1 MSRIFPLNAWHAFC
15 LTYASPFAWHKTM
28 HLPKI
33 YQNVPTPL
41 KVAGVSKS
49 FGHVKVLEDI
59 SLDIGA
65 GELICLLGAS
75 GCGKTTLLRIVAGL
89 ERQDRGEI
97 FMGKEKISHAPP
109 QARDYGILFQSYALF
124 PNLTVGKNVS
134 YGFSGRNF
142 MKSDIRA
149 RCQEILKMVGL
160 EQTCDL
166 YPDQLSGG
174 QQQRV
179 AMARAL
185 APSPT
190 FLLLDEPMSA
200 LDAKVRERLRG
211 EIRQLQKRLGITTIM
226 VTHDQNEAMTMA
238 DRIAVMNQGRIE
250 QFDTPENIYH
260 RPATPFVADFIGHA
274 NWLPCRGIHEG
285 RATLAKASLAVE
297 ATGDFGPC
305 TLFCRPEDV
314 VLYPAPREDALPG
327 RIVERTFLGSKYR
340 LTLSLDALEE
350 ADTGCRVLAD
360 VSSAYCAELD
370 GGDSVWIHVPG
381 AALRVFDGLSS

>member
-1 MSRIFPLNAWHAFC
+1 
-15 LTYASPFAWHKTM
+15 M
-28 HLPKI
+28 HPPKI

-41 KVAGVSKS
+41 KVLGVSKS
-49 FGHVKVLEDI
+49 FRHIKVLEDI

-65 GELICLLGAS
+65 GELVCLLGAS
-75 GCGKTTLLRIVAGL
+75 GCGKTTLLRIIAGL

-97 FMGKEKISHAPP
+97 FMGRENISRAPP

-124 PNLTVGKNVS
+124 PNLTVEKNVA
-134 YGFSGRNF
+134 YGFSGRKF
-142 MKSDIRA
+142 MKSEVRA
-149 RCQEILKMVGL
+149 RCREILEMVGL
-160 EQTCDL
+160 EETRDS

-211 EIRQLQKRLGITTIM
+211 EIRRLQKRLGITTIM
-226 VTHDQNEAMTMA
+226 VTHDQDEAMTMA
-238 DRIAVMNQGRIE
+238 DRIAVMNEGRIE

-274 NWLPCRGIHEG
+274 NWLPCRGIRAG
-285 RATLAKASLAVE
+285 RAALANASLAVE
-297 ATGDFGPC
+297 APGDFGQC

-314 VLYPAPREDALPG
+314 VLFHAPREDTLPG

-340 LTLSLDALEE
+340 LALSLDALEE
-350 ADTGCRVLAD
+350 ADDRCRVLAD
-360 VSSAYCAELD
+360 VSGAACVEP
-370 GGDSVWIHVPG
+370 GDPVWIHVPG
-381 AALRVFDGLSS
+381 AALRIFASPLP

>member
-1 MSRIFPLNAWHAFC
+1 MQPR
-15 LTYASPFAWHKTM
+15 
-28 HLPKI
+28 KI

-41 KVAGVSKS
+41 KVVGISKS
-49 FGHVKVLEDI
+49 FDRVKVLEDI
-59 SLDIGA
+59 SLDVDA
-65 GELICLLGAS
+65 GELVCLLGAS

-97 FMGKEKISHAPP
+97 FMGKKNISHAPP

-124 PNLTVGKNVS
+124 PNLTVGKNVA
-134 YGFSGRNF
+134 YGVTGRKF
-142 MKSDIRA
+142 LKSDVRA
-149 RCQEILKMVGL
+149 HCRAILEMVGL
-160 EQTCDL
+160 EQTWDM

-200 LDAKVRERLRG
+200 LDAKVRERLRS

-226 VTHDQNEAMTMA
+226 VTHDQSEAMTMA

-250 QFDTPENIYH
+250 QFDTPENIYRH
-260 RPATPFVADFIGHA
+260 PATPFVADFIGHA
-274 NWLPCRGIHEG
+274 NWLPCRGIREG
-285 RATLAKASLAVE
+285 RATLPKVSLTIE
-297 ATGDFGPC
+297 TSGDFGPC

-314 VLYPAPREDALPG
+314 ALYPAPHEDALRG

-340 LTLSLDALEE
+340 LVLSLDALEE
-350 ADTGCRVLAD
+350 ADAGCRVLAD
-360 VSSAYCAELD
+360 VSCAHCAELGD
-370 GGDSVWIHVPG
+370 GDPVWVHVPG
-381 AALRVFDGLSS
+381 AALRVFDGLLP